1 MIVEI
6 APPYPLERF
15 GEERVTYKLSSVGVW
30 IIVSEEGSPK
40 YYMAVQQ
47 ADEPGLPW
55 GIPAGK
61 VSDVDQGFRSVGMR
75 EVQEETGLELNRDEL
90 RYLHWGWKHDGAE
103 TGYLIYAAEV
113 DIGRIKGNRV
123 QCLEDGTILYSP
135 PADVNRQEI
144 SLLALIPLELAFQHN
159 LLNDHTYHAAETYR
173 GLTALRAAGYINGSF
188 KFEEDPGL

>member
-1 MIVEI
+1 MGKGVPFMEREGKKHHATWHGKAAKQEDI
-6 APPYPLERF
+6 APLERF

-75 EVQEETGLELNRDEL
+75 EVQEETGMELNRDEL

-103 TGYLIYAAEV
+103 TGNQN
-113 DIGRIKGNRV
+113 G
-123 QCLEDGTILYSP
+123 
-135 PADVNRQEI
+135 EI
-144 SLLALIPLELAFQHN
+144 
-159 LLNDHTYHAAETYR
+159 T
-173 GLTALRAAGYINGSF
+173 
-188 KFEEDPGL
+188 